1 MNAFEQN
8 LLFAATGIV
17 ILGTI
22 IALVV
27 QYMRR
32 DKDDQ

>member
-1 MNAFEQN
+1 MNEFEQN
-8 LLFAATGIV
+8 LLFAATGVV

-32 DKDDQ
+32 DKDGE